1 MPQPLDMRTRAWLDQ
16 EDRRTAAIIRE
27 HRVYIESILGGPAAR
42 PPFAYTVG
50 PFGMAHPELLVV
62 GLCHHESGDIL
73 NEIAGRVIA
82 GHDFIPNET
91 VSLPGWDHHFVTEA
105 IPNPA
110 EIVFAAN
117 RFYQRPDEASVPVL
131 QLTYPDEAGRFP
143 WDAGY
148 SLPAWRQPRPGSF
161 RA

>member
-16 EDRRTAAIIRE
+16 EDRRTSAIIRE

-50 PFGMAHPELLVV
+50 LFGMAHPELLIV
-62 GLCHHESGDIL
+62 GLCHHESGAIL

-91 VSLPGWDHHFVTEA
+91 VSLPGWDHHFVTES

-117 RFYQRPDEASVPVL
+117 RFYQRPDAASVPVL

-143 WDAGY
+143 WDEGY
-148 SLPAWRQPRPGSF
+148 SLPAWRQPRPGAF